1 MIITVTLNPAV
12 DKVLTSEDFSVGAHC
27 RVQVQSITAAG
38 KGINVARGIAR
49 LGGVAG
55 ACALVGRD
63 EHRMFHESLH
73 RDTIE
78 SRFVLLEDR
87 TRVNTTILDPKNR
100 TTTHLREPG
109 FQVTPEDLAE
119 LCHKLADWLPELPEE
134 TPVVFAGSLPPGVA
148 TGDFAA
154 VIEAVAQSAPRIVVD
169 TNGLALRAAL
179 ETGALHTVKPN
190 LQELSQCLDRD
201 LSPGQCLPAARRL
214 LDRVDTVLVTMGA
227 SGAWLLHEE
236 AEHGWKCP
244 LETSELQNTVGCG
257 DAFMAGWLHAR
268 AKGAGRA
275 DSLRW
280 AVAAGAASARSETSV
295 GYTLADVEELLPRCE
310 SLDDSQ

>member
-12 DKVLTSEDFSVGAHC
+12 DKVLACDDFAVGAHC
-27 RVQVQSITAAG
+27 RVEVQSVIAAG

-49 LGGVAG
+49 LGGLAG
-55 ACALVGRD
+55 ACALVGQD
-63 EHRMFHESLH
+63 DHRLFHESLH

-119 LCHKLADWLPELPEE
+119 LCHRLADWLPELASD

-148 TGDFAA
+148 TSDFAA
-154 VIEAVAQSAPRIVVD
+154 VIEAVAESGPRIVVD
-169 TNGLALRAAL
+169 TNGPALRAAL

-190 LQELSQCLDRD
+190 LHELSQCVGRD
-201 LSPGQCLPAARRL
+201 LQPEECLPAGRRL

-227 SGAWLLHEE
+227 AGAWLLREDEE
-236 AEHGWKCP
+236 CGWKCA

-268 AKGAGRA
+268 AQGAGRR

-280 AVAAGAASARSETSV
+280 AVAAGAAGARSETSV

-310 SLDDSQ
+310 PLEP

>member
-12 DKVLTSEDFSVGAHC
+12 DKVLTSDDFAAGEHC
-27 RVQVQSITAAG
+27 RVEVQSITAAG

-63 EHRMFHESLH
+63 EHRLFHQSLH
-73 RDTIE
+73 RDSIE
-78 SRFVLLEDR
+78 SRFVMLEDR

-109 FQVTPEDLAE
+109 FEVTPEDLAE

-134 TPVVFAGSLPPGVA
+134 TPVVFAGSLPPGVTTA
-148 TGDFAA
+148 DFGA
-154 VIEAVAQSAPRIVVD
+154 VIEAVAGSGARIIVD
-169 TNGLALRAAL
+169 TNGLALRAAI
-179 ETGALHTVKPN
+179 ETGALETVKPN
-190 LQELSQCLDRD
+190 LEELSECLGRE
-201 LSPGQCLPAARRL
+201 LAPRECRPAARRL
-214 LDRVDTVLVTMGA
+214 LGRVGTVLITMGA
-227 SGAWLLHEE
+227 DGAWMLREDEE
-236 AEHGWKCP
+236 YGWKCS
-244 LETSELQNTVGCG
+244 LETRELQNTVGCG
-257 DAFMAGWLHAR
+257 DAFLAGWLYAR
-268 AKGAGRA
+268 EQGANLH

-280 AVAAGAASARSETSV
+280 AVAAGAAGARSETSV

-310 SLDDSQ
+310 ALAE